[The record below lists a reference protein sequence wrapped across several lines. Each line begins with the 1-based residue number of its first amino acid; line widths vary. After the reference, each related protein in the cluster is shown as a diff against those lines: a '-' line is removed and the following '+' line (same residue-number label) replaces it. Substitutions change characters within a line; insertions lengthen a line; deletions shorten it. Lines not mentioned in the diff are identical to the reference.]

1 MDLILKN
8 LLSPIVLAFGLGLIA
23 TRVKSDLEIPPQI
36 YKIISIYLLLTIGLK
51 GGVAIRDAGLVRL
64 ILPVLLTFVIG
75 IFTPISSYS
84 VLRKFLKLDVTNS
97 AAIAAHY
104 GSISAVTFVASWSY
118 ASITGDT
125 PEGFLPGL
133 MAIMEVPG
141 IITAL
146 LLAQRFGSEK
156 APIGHIIKEIVSSSS
171 MILLLGGM
179 IIGYISDP
187 KAWSEISNFFVGGF
201 KGALVI
207 FLLELGMVAA
217 KRLRDLKKVGIPLVF
232 FGIGIAILHG
242 SLGAALAVLIGMSP
256 SGAAVFGAITGSAS
270 YIAAPAAVRLALP
283 EANPTFYLTASL
295 GITFPFNLTLG
306 IPLYRL
312 VADFIH
318 SHL

>member
-1 MDLILKN
+1 MDLVLSN
-8 LLSPIVLAFGLGLIA
+8 LLSPIVLAFGLGVIA

-36 YKIISIYLLLTIGLK
+36 YKFISIYLLLTIGLK
-51 GGVAIRDAGLVRL
+51 GGVAIRDAGLVSL
-64 ILPVLLTFVIG
+64 ILPVLLTLVIG
-75 IFTPISSYS
+75 ILTPISSYS

-118 ASITGDT
+118 ASLSGDT
-125 PEGFLPGL
+125 PEGYLPGL

-156 APIGHIIKEIVSSSS
+156 TPIGHVVKEIASSSS

-179 IIGYISDP
+179 VIGYISDP

-217 KRLRDLKKVGIPLVF
+217 KRLRDLKKVGFPLVL

-242 SLGAALAVLIGMSP
+242 SIGAALAVLIGMSP

-318 SHL
+318 SLL